1 MNGDY
6 DILVATTIIETGI
19 DIPNVNTL
27 LIENADHMGL
37 STLYQLRGRV
47 GRSNRIA
54 YAYLMYHPDKSVD
67 EKSQRSVW
75 MLLRDLQNWDQVS
88 KLLCV
93 IYLFAV
99 QGIFLVL
106 LKGGFI
112 DSVGFEMYSQLLE
125 EAINKRQGKTQV
137 RRKGMQSLI
146 FRLMLTFLLTI
157 FLTSAKKLKFIS
169 VFVKLRI
176 RKTTRTFKMS

>member
-1 MNGDY
+1 MPTLCI
-6 DILVATTIIETGI
+6 ILTKCW
-19 DIPNVNTL
+19 
-27 LIENADHMGL
+27 
-37 STLYQLRGRV
+37 R
-47 GRSNRIA
+47 
-54 YAYLMYHPDKSVD
+54 
-67 EKSQRSVW
+67 KSQRSVW

-106 LKGGFI
+106 LKVVSSTQSDLKCTRNSWKRLSI
-112 DSVGFEMYSQLLE
+112 SV
-125 EAINKRQGKTQV
+125 KV
-137 RRKGMQSLI
+137 RLRFVEKEMQSLI

-176 RKTTRTFKMS
+176 RKTTRTFKMSWLTALENIQIKLPISLRLVWLRPI

>member
-1 MNGDY
+1 
-6 DILVATTIIETGI
+6 
-19 DIPNVNTL
+19 
-27 LIENADHMGL
+27 MGL

-54 YAYLMYHPDKSVD
+54 YAYLMYHPDKVLTEVS
-67 EKSQRSVW
+67 EKRLDAIKGFTELGSGFKIA
-75 MLLRDLQNWDQVS
+75 MRD
-88 KLLCV
+88 
-93 IYLFAV
+93 YLFACAGNILGAS
-99 QGIFLVL
+99 QS
-106 LKGGFI
+106 GFI

-137 RRKGMQSLI
+137 RRKGNAEFNLQI
-146 FRLMLTFLLTI
+146 DATFLLTI

>member
-54 YAYLMYHPDKSVD
+54 YAYLMYHPDKVLTEVS
-67 EKSQRSVW
+67 EKR
-75 MLLRDLQNWDQVS
+75 LDAIKDLQNWDQVS

-99 QGIFLVL
+99 Q
-106 LKGGFI
+106 
-112 DSVGFEMYSQLLE
+112 EYSWCFS
-125 EAINKRQGKTQV
+125 KW
-137 RRKGMQSLI
+137 
-146 FRLMLTFLLTI
+146 FHRL
-157 FLTSAKKLKFIS
+157 S
-169 VFVKLRI
+169 RI
-176 RKTTRTFKMS
+176 